1 VSASAR
7 FIFST
12 VADRFASILN
22 FIREAEKEGAAPAG
36 H

>member
-1 VSASAR
+1 MSASAR
-7 FIFST
+7 FRFSAI
-12 VADRFASILN
+12 ADCLASILN

>member
-1 VSASAR
+1 VSDSAK

-12 VADRFASILN
+12 IADRLASILN